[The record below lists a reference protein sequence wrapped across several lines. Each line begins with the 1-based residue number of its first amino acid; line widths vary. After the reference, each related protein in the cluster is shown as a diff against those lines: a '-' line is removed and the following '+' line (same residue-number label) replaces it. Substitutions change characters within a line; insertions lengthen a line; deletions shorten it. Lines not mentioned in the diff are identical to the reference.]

1 MVPGFC
7 WSWEWNHSHP
17 AKRFGSFVYNTVGL
31 NRFVHPAW
39 WLVTLVLH
47 GLVSG
52 ILAFLFLLSFLRQVL
67 ILLVIFNI
75 LFRMVFLKCCSMYF
89 LTGAFDAL
97 LFANCPSCSLL
108 FWAVS
113 TDRALRP
120 RCSCLLRKLLLCR
133 DTWTHLHSISLTRA
147 SSFHT
152 NCPLSVSHWNCRWGL
167 LDPPDVP
174 EIMVIV
180 F

>member
-1 MVPGFC
+1 MRMEPQPPCKAFRVLRLQHSWTQPFCSSRLMTCNSCFTRPG
-7 WSWEWNHSHP
+7 S
-17 AKRFGSFVYNTVGL
+17 GS
-31 NRFVHPAW
+31 
-39 WLVTLVLH
+39 
-47 GLVSG
+47 
-52 ILAFLFLLSFLRQVL
+52 LAFLFLLSFLRQVL
-67 ILLVIFNI
+67 TLLVIFNV